1 MLEYRKLV
9 DLTDE
14 EVRFILTDIF
24 DAIKVDDIQRDDEW
38 NTISARITT
47 GGWGSE
53 NEEITDTVELSEEDI
68 SVDFS
73 LSDEDL
79 FKWQQFLLAKGCDR
93 RLLNNPYLQE
103 CNG

>member
-1 MLEYRKLV
+1 LLKYRKLV

-24 DAIKVDDIQRDDEW
+24 EAIKVDDIHRDMDF
-38 NTISARITT
+38 NTITAQMTT

-53 NEEITDTVELSEEDI
+53 NEEITDTVEMSEDDI
-68 SVDFS
+68 SVDFGIPE
-73 LSDEDL
+73 EDL

-93 RLLNNPYLQE
+93 RLLHNPYMQE
-103 CNG
+103 YNG